1 MTPTEI
7 SNQLDH
13 LAKILREPMIME
25 SMPRLQLSRTSERE
39 RIRKAIDS
47 GIDILADL
55 KSYRNAIASISFLP
69 DELLTDIFY
78 KVMIS
83 EGAWYTRWCRLILI
97 CRRWHRVIMNNGK
110 LWSWISENDSSAYH
124 GERVEVWK
132 TRSKG
137 YPLSFKFSI
146 NQYSSNLLAQNAHRV
161 RLLELLGY
169 TSDFADFFSRVPS
182 FPMLENLRFSLQSSD
197 EQPVTLVNVP
207 LFLVEG
213 RAPRLRRICL
223 ENVVFTSPKEL
234 QLLANVT
241 HLELTRSID
250 YRDLVTALP
259 SLKDIHDTIQQSPAL
274 QTLIIRHYVNI
285 DIRDIQSFPTISLP
299 DLGLLN
305 LNMDIQIMT
314 AILQFLTFP
323 HTTHT
328 SYIAHPRYDGP
339 LYIRDIKSLM
349 IHVRRHLQH
358 RDAPIIRSAK
368 VESGL
373 YLAFSFFQRDDYPN
387 PIFSDEDPETFI
399 LVYTITQRENRRMIA
414 KIINALPLEKLTTL
428 DATSIT
434 HDNHKLNTNYFEQMF
449 SWETW
454 RTLIR
459 LLPVGLTIRI
469 GVNDALPALLR
480 GAIDAMER
488 APNTVPSGRRLK
500 RLSRQQGIGSLP
512 FSNLVLMASHNL
524 SIYLNGTVDAEIQE
538 RLYNTLLTYLSRY
551 RDLDTKLKP
560 KGKLLETLVFR
571 DPQTSHCYDFA
582 ARLYEVTDKLS
593 FGDSVWDPVKIREQ
607 ERQWRKRLRRARKR
621 LGLPGSGSDH
631 SSDDD

>member
-1 MTPTEI
+1 MMPVDI

-13 LAKILREPMIME
+13 LAKILRDPMIME

-39 RIRKAIDS
+39 KIRKAIDS

-83 EGAWYTRWCRLILI
+83 EGAWYTRWCRLILV
-97 CRRWHRVIMNNGK
+97 CRRWHRVAMNNGK
-110 LWSWISENDSSAYH
+110 LWSWISDDDSFEYN
-124 GERVEVWK
+124 GERVEVWQ
-132 TRSKG
+132 TRSRG

-146 NQYSSNLLAQNAHRV
+146 DQYSSNLLAQNAHRV
-161 RLLELLGY
+161 RLLELVGH
-169 TSDFADFFSRVPS
+169 TNDFADFFSRIPN
-182 FPMLENLRFSLQSSD
+182 FPMLENLRFSLRSSD
-197 EQPVTLVNVP
+197 EHPVTLVNVP
-207 LFLVEG
+207 SSLVEG

-223 ENVVFTSPKEL
+223 ENVVFKSPEEL

-241 HLELTRSID
+241 HLELTKSLD
-250 YRDLVTALP
+250 HRDLETALP

-274 QTLIIRHYVNI
+274 QTLIIRHYVSI

-328 SYIAHPRYDGP
+328 SYIAHPRFDGP
-339 LYIRDIKSLM
+339 LYIRDIKSL
-349 IHVRRHLQH
+349 IVHVRRHLQH

-373 YLAFSFFQRDDYPN
+373 YLAFSFFQKDKYPD
-387 PIFSDEDPETFI
+387 PMFSDEEPTTFI
-399 LVYTITQRENRRMIA
+399 LVYTTTQHENRRIIT

-434 HDNHKLNTNYFEQMF
+434 HDNHQLKTNYFEQMF

-469 GVNDALPALLR
+469 GVNDALLALLR

-488 APNTVPSGRRLK
+488 APDTVPSGRRLK
-500 RLSRQQGIGSLP
+500 RLNRRQGIGSLP
-512 FSNLVLMASHNL
+512 FSNLVLTASHNL
-524 SIYLNGTVDAEIQE
+524 SVYRNGIADTEIQE
-538 RLYNTLLTYLSRY
+538 RLYNALLTYLSTY

-571 DPQTSHCYDFA
+571 DLQLSHCYNFA
-582 ARLYEVTDKLS
+582 ARLHEVTDKLL
-593 FGDSVWDPVKIREQ
+593 FGDSVWNPMKIREQ
-607 ERQWRKRLRRARKR
+607 ERHWRKRMRRARKI
-621 LGLPGSGSDH
+621 LGLPDSSSDH
-631 SSDDD
+631 FSDDD